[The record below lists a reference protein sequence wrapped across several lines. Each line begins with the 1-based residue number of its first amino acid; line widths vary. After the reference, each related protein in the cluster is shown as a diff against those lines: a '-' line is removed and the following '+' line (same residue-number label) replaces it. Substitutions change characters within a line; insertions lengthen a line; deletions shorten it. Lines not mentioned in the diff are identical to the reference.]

1 MKFLMDYYINGN
13 PYSRALDELQRFHCI
28 NERDIIN
35 MLLEFERLSKKGKA
49 TRNME
54 KEKKFSIIVKDITV
68 DDNDYR
74 IVISENSFGDVYA
87 ETFTAGSNFVTRDK
101 LNKEKIN
108 DAKYIDAY
116 ISTISSY
123 LHGHHAMQDFDGET
137 EGSFNVNCKKDNILD
152 HAIKNDKGKPRM
164 DLLPQDALWVI
175 EDMVQ
180 KNPNEYILH
189 IKKV

>member
-1 MKFLMDYYINGN
+1 
-13 PYSRALDELQRFHCI
+13 
-28 NERDIIN
+28 
-35 MLLEFERLSKKGKA
+35 
-49 TRNME
+49 ME
-54 KEKKFSIIVKDITV
+54 KKKKFSIIVKDITV

-123 LHGHHAMQDFDGET
+123 LHGHHVVQDFANDVE
-137 EGSFNVNCKKDNILD
+137 ELFNNVNCKKDNTLD

-180 KNPNEYILH
+180 KSPNEYILY